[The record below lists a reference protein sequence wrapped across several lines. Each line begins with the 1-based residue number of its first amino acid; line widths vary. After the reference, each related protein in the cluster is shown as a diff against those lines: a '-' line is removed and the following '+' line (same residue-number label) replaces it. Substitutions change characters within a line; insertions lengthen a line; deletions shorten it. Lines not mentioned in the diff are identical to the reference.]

1 MLCAFMYTILH
12 VGTNHKVQLW
22 VMAIPVV
29 LLVREVGKL
38 ICFFFTSQDY
48 MTSQLIITVL

>member
-22 VMAIPVV
+22 VMVIPVV

-38 ICFFFTSQDY
+38 ICFAPAPHFLWLL
-48 MTSQLIITVL
+48 QLSPT